1 MTHWKA
7 IHHMSQPIRRRL
19 AVSVTIVLSLLSAML
34 LTACP
39 FDGGV
44 PSLERQAA
52 QLLMLGFRGKTVT
65 EAGTI
70 LADIRERRIGGVIV
84 YDRDVALGTT
94 RNVESPQQLAALVDD
109 LQTASGGRLLVA
121 IDQEG
126 GLVNRLKT
134 TYGFPPTHS
143 AQYFGDQND
152 PAATRAEAEQTAGLL
167 RSLGINLNF
176 APVVDLNVNSQSPA
190 IGAVQRSYSAD
201 PGIVVTH
208 ASQVVQAHRAH
219 GVRTALKHFPGHG
232 SASADSHLGFTDV
245 THSWSATELEPY
257 RWLVADGLADMVM
270 TAHIFNA
277 QLDPDHPATLS
288 RAVITDLLRR
298 DIGFDGVI
306 VSDDMQ
312 MGAITQY
319 YGLEQAL
326 ELALNA
332 GIDLLIFANNLVYEP
347 DIGARAVEIIVRLV
361 EQGRIPKARLREA
374 YDRVCGL
381 KRGLGL
387 KC

>member
-1 MTHWKA
+1 MP
-7 IHHMSQPIRRRL
+7 QPIRRYL
-19 AVSVTIVLSLLSAML
+19 APFAAITLSLLSAAW

-39 FDGGV
+39 FDGGR

-52 QLLMLGFRGKTVT
+52 QLLMLGFRGKTVA
-65 EAGTI
+65 EAATI
-70 LADIRERRIGGVIV
+70 LADIRERRIGGVII
-84 YDRDVALGTT
+84 YDRDVALATT
-94 RNVESPQQLAALVDD
+94 RNVESPEQLATLIDG

-143 AQYFGDQND
+143 AQYFGDLND
-152 PAATRAEAEQTAGLL
+152 PAATRAEADQTAALL

-176 APVVDLNVNSQSPA
+176 APVVDLNVNPQSPA

-201 PGIVVTH
+201 PGVVVTH
-208 ASQVVQAHRAH
+208 ASQVIQAHRAH

-245 THSWSATELEPY
+245 TQSWSATELEPY
-257 RWLVADGLADMVM
+257 RWLVADGLADLVM
-270 TAHIFNA
+270 TAHIYNA
-277 QLDPDHPATLS
+277 QLDAEYPATLS
-288 RAVITDLLRR
+288 RAVMTGLLREE
-298 DIGFDGVI
+298 IGFRGVI

-319 YGLEQAL
+319 HGLEQAL
-326 ELALNA
+326 ELSLNA
-332 GIDLLIFANNLVYEP
+332 GVDLLIFANNLVYEP
-347 DIGARAVEIIVRLV
+347 DIGERAVEIIVRLV
-361 EQGRIPKARLREA
+361 EQGRVPKARLREA
-374 YDRVCGL
+374 HDRVCGL
-381 KRGLGL
+381 KRELGL